1 MELKKYQ
8 KRVLNDLDTFLEN
21 LRVLKNL
28 PGAYMQTWLENG
40 VAVGADGMPKYQDT
54 IPCVPHICFK
64 VPTGGGKTLLGCAS
78 LKHIYDGIEQIT
90 AIPVKDKVVV
100 WLVPSNAILEQTL
113 TALRTPDHPYLHQI
127 STDFGG
133 RVEVLDGTQAL
144 NAQNFTPATVREN
157 LTIIVMSF
165 DSLRIKRKEGRKA
178 NQENGALE
186 PFVAMYEHRETMI
199 EDVPENALTQVI
211 NQLSPVVV
219 IDESHNATS
228 ELSVEM
234 IRNLN
239 PSFVLDLT
247 ATPRQ
252 NSNII
257 SIVDARELKRENM
270 VKLPIVVYNCS
281 SQQQVLEDAI
291 NLRGNMEKKAK
302 ALQAANGCYIRPI
315 VLFQAQPR
323 TGEESATFEKLKE
336 LLIDAGIPKEEIAI
350 KTSEINELKKVD
362 LQSPDC
368 PIRYI
373 ITVNALKEGWDCPF
387 AYILATM
394 ANRTSRVDVEQIV
407 GRVLRLPYTKR
418 HNEPCLNMSY
428 VLTSSNDF
436 MSTVSSVVKG
446 LNQAGF
452 TDRDCRAVD
461 TPAAASS
468 IAAEPASVQVA
479 LSSNPPE
486 QPAQPDAKLC
496 EAGSKVYDFEFDPVL
511 TRQNTKAIDSYENNS
526 AGEERASGITDSVAG
541 ILREAEKQAEQFEKE
556 TSEAEASG
564 YTPMGGDEMRHRFEM
579 QAEYEESANALALPV
594 FVRNVSSSVFFDA
607 GLKKLTK
614 ESLSDGFTLADK
626 DAKISFAVTEADV
639 IKVDIDSESRPR
651 MISIAE
657 KEALRFREMI
667 QQEPPEKKRDMIA
680 YNIYNQLNRLDFIS
694 APDLRAYIRR
704 VVDNMTAEELTRAES
719 SLLLFVGRIR
729 AKILELVDV
738 YREQQFFQMI
748 ETGEIRL
755 DPAWHFPKLITPVP
769 TMTPLNKGLYTDEG
783 DVNGFEFSVIK
794 FIASLDNV
802 VWWHRNIERHGF
814 CLNGFINHYPD
825 FIVYTA
831 SSKIILVETKGDDR
845 DNSDSKRKV
854 RLGRKWADMA
864 GSQYRYYMVFDEND
878 TGFDGAYKFAEFCDL
893 MKRL

>member
-8 KRVLNDLDTFLEN
+8 KRVLSDLDAFMAH

-28 PGAYMQTWLENG
+28 PGAYTQTWLDNG
-40 VAVGADGMPKYQDT
+40 VAVGADGMPRYQDT
-54 IPCVPHICFK
+54 IPRVPHVCFK
-64 VPTGGGKTLLGCAS
+64 VPTGGGKTLLACAS

-90 AIPVKDKVVV
+90 AVPVKDKVVV

-113 TALRTPDHPYLHQI
+113 AALRTPEHPYRHQI
-127 STDFGG
+127 SADFGG
-133 RVEVLDGTQAL
+133 RVEVLDGSQAL

-186 PFVAMYEHRETMI
+186 PFVATYEHRETLI
-199 EDVPENALTQVI
+199 DDVPENALTQVI
-211 NQLSPVVV
+211 NQLSPVVI

-270 VKLPIVVYNCS
+270 VKLPIVVYNRA
-281 SQQQVLEDAI
+281 SQQDVIDDAI
-291 NLRGNMEKKAK
+291 RLRIIMEQRAK
-302 ALQAANGCYIRPI
+302 AAQAAGGSYIRPI
-315 VLFQAQPR
+315 VLFQAQPK
-323 TGEESATFEKLKE
+323 TGAESATFEKLKA
-336 LLIDAGIPKEEIAI
+336 LLIDAGIPKEQIAI

-362 LQSPDC
+362 LLSPDC

-387 AYILATM
+387 AYILATL

-407 GRVLRLPYTKR
+407 GRVLRLPYTRR
-418 HNEPCLNMSY
+418 HNEPSLNMSY

-461 TPAAASS
+461 SAPTSP
-468 IAAEPASVQVA
+468 ETQPQ
-479 LSSNPPE
+479 PEPE
-486 QPAQPDAKLC
+486 QIPLTPVSPDTPSKPEGEVLAPGND
-496 EAGSKVYDFEFDPVL
+496 EAEFDFDPAL
-511 TRQNTKAIDSYENNS
+511 TRQRTEETPSGDDHGQNS
-526 AGEERASGITDSVAG
+526 EETPGKPDTISD
-541 ILREAEKQAEQFEKE
+541 ILEDAERQGEQFDQE
-556 TSEAEASG
+556 TANAEASG
-564 YTPMGGDEMRHRFEM
+564 YTPMGGDEMRRRFEM
-579 QAEYEESANALALPV
+579 QADYEESATALALPV
-594 FVRNVSSSVFFDA
+594 FVRDVSSSAFFEA
-607 GLKKLTK
+607 GLKTLTK
-614 ESLSDGFTLADK
+614 ESLSDGFSLADK

-667 QQEPPEKKRDMIA
+667 QQEPPEKKRDMIVH
-680 YNIYNQLNRLDFIS
+680 NIYNQLNRLDFVS
-694 APDLRAYIRR
+694 AADLRAYIRR

-719 SLLLFVGRIR
+719 SLLLFVGRIK
-729 AKILELVDV
+729 AKIFELVDA
-738 YREQQFFQMI
+738 YREQQFFRLI
-748 ETGEIRL
+748 ETGDIRL
-755 DPAWHFPKLITPVP
+755 DPIWHFPKLITPVP

-825 FIVYTA
+825 FIVYTT
-831 SSKIILVETKGDDR
+831 SGKIILVETKGDDR

-878 TGFDGAYKFAEFCDL
+878 TGFDGAYKFTEFCDL
-893 MKRL
+893 MKML